1 MSIKTKPQKA
11 RQIWDEAAATFD
23 DQPDHGLR
31 DPQVRAAWTGLL
43 AAWLPPGT
51 SGVLDVGCGTG
62 SLSVVMAGLGYQVTG
77 IDLSPAMIAL
87 AEEKAH
93 AAGQQI
99 AFQVVDAA
107 AARFPA
113 GSFDALVCR
122 HLLWALPNTPQ
133 VLQRWAKLLKPQGR
147 LILIEGY
154 WNTGSG
160 LHAPQLLAALPPA
173 LVPLSVENLASRPEF
188 WGKPVSDER
197 YALIAGVRS
206 L

>member
-1 MSIKTKPQKA
+1 MEDNSHLLEPGQF
-11 RQIWDEAAATFD
+11 WDEAAATFD

-31 DPQVRAAWTGLL
+31 DPHVRAAWTGLL
-43 AAWLPPGT
+43 ANWLPAGT
-51 SGVLDVGCGTG
+51 SAVLDVGCGTG
-62 SLSVVMAGLGYQVTG
+62 SLSVAMARLRYQVTG

-87 AEEKAH
+87 AEEKAY

-99 AFQVVDAA
+99 AFQVMDAA
-107 AARFPA
+107 ALRFPA
-113 GSFDALVCR
+113 ETFDALVCR
-122 HLLWALPNTPQ
+122 HLLWTLPNPPQ

-154 WNTGSG
+154 WSTGAG

-173 LVPLSVENLASRPEF
+173 FVPLSVENLASRPEF

-197 YALIAGVRS
+197 YALIAGMRS
-206 L
+206 T

>member
-1 MSIKTKPQKA
+1 MSSKTKPQKP

-31 DPQVRAAWTGLL
+31 DPHVRAAWTGLL
-43 AAWLPPGT
+43 ANWLTAGT
-51 SGVLDVGCGTG
+51 SSVLDVGCGTG
-62 SLSVVMAGLGYQVTG
+62 SLSLVMAGLGYQVTG

-93 AAGQQI
+93 AAELQI
-99 AFQVVDAA
+99 TFQVMDAA
-107 AARFPA
+107 APRFPA

-122 HLLWALPNTPQ
+122 HLLWTLPNPTQ
-133 VLQRWAKLLKPQGR
+133 ALQHWAELLKPEGR

-154 WNTGSG
+154 WNTGAG

-173 LVPLSVENLASRPEF
+173 LAPLSVENLASRPEF

-197 YALIAGVRS
+197 YALIAGMLS